1 MISFTSQYP
10 TFDLKPKNFYK
21 KWLRQ
26 IAANHQFTI
35 HELTYVFVSDE
46 ELLEINQTYLQHD
59 TFTDIITFDNSEEN
73 NVIEGD
79 IFISID
85 RVTENA
91 TKFKVPF
98 QDELNRVIAHGL
110 LHLCGFLD
118 KKPSDVL
125 AMRQQEEKSILLF
138 KEMADKS

>member
-10 TFDLKPKNFYK
+10 HFDLKPKNLYK

-26 IAANHQFTI
+26 IASNHQFVI
-35 HELTYVFVSDE
+35 HELTYVFLSDE
-46 ELLEINQTYLQHD
+46 ELLEINQSYLQHD
-59 TFTDIITFDNSEEN
+59 TFTDIITFDNSEESEI
-73 NVIEGD
+73 IEGD

-85 RVTENA
+85 RIKENA
-91 TKFKVPF
+91 EKFKVPF

-118 KKPSDVL
+118 KKPADVQN
-125 AMRQQEEKSILLF
+125 MRTEEEKAIRLF
-138 KEMADKS
+138 KEMSIKS